1 MIFFLTVGWVFDI
14 EFNMLE
20 KCIANVALSS
30 PQVIEEL
37 NLKNSLLSSE
47 KEELNTLIIEQ
58 AQQLTGTWT
67 FVLNISS

>member
-1 MIFFLTVGWVFDI
+1 
-14 EFNMLE
+14 MLE

-30 PQVIEEL
+30 PQYIEEL

-58 AQQLTGTWT
+58 DQQLTGTWT